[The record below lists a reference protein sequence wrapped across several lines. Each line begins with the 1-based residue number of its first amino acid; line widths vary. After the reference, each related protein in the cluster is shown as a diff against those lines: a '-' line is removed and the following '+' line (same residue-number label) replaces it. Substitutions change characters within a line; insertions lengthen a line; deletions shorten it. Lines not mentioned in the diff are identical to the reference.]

1 MALDLSRRHLYV
13 ASLQKAGGHYSIL
26 RIPVDV
32 TASRQSGYKE
42 TNSTFLPALV
52 SPPGGLALDLR
63 FGSRWA
69 YWTQPGDDGAADG
82 KLLRASL
89 DNTYANGEARVI
101 EDLSL
106 TIGRKYLHDPEG
118 LALDLQVSKPS
129 VPTRKIY
136 NARVQF

>member
-1 MALDLSRRHLYV
+1 MLPSDQSRYV
-13 ASLQKAGGHYSIL
+13 STCVVCPEQ
-26 RIPVDV
+26 V
-32 TASRQSGYKE
+32 TASRATGWKE

-52 SPPGGLALDLR
+52 TPPGGLALDVR

-89 DNTYANGEARVI
+89 DNVHANGEARVI
-101 EDLSL
+101 EDLSA

-118 LALDLQVSKPS
+118 IALDLQVLS
-129 VPTRKIY
+129 I
-136 NARVQF
+136 